1 MTRHE
6 LVAEVWRSGFLESV
20 HHGSV
25 IALHGDHAALRVGE
39 PEAPILPRSCNKPLQ
54 ALAMLRQ
61 GLSIDGELLAVA
73 CASHNGEEFHIAG
86 VRRILADAGLDV
98 GQLQCTPGL
107 PIGEAAHRA
116 YLAAGGTATPLY
128 MNCSGKHAAMLA
140 TCAVNGWSTDSYR
153 DPAHP
158 LQQAIR
164 DTVGDLAGEPVAAVG
179 VDGCG
184 APVFGVSLVGLARAF
199 GRLAAAAPDTPQRR
213 VADAMRTH
221 PEYVGGTGRDVTAL
235 MRAVPGLVA
244 KDGAEAVY
252 AVGLPDGRGLAVK
265 IADGNS
271 RARAVVMAAALR
283 RIGVAVPDELA
294 TVPVLGHGEPVGAI
308 RPAAVLATFPS
319 TPPSP

>member
-1 MTRHE
+1 MTGYE

-25 IALHGDHAALRVGE
+25 VAGHDDRLELRIGE
-39 PEAPILPRSCNKPLQ
+39 PEAVILPRSCNKPLQ
-54 ALAMLRQ
+54 ALAMLRR
-61 GLSIDGELLAVA
+61 GLSIDGELLALA
-73 CASHNGEEFHIAG
+73 CASHSGEDFHISG
-86 VRRILADAGLDV
+86 VRRILADAGLEIDL
-98 GQLQCTPGL
+98 LQCTPGM

-140 TCAVNGWSTDSYR
+140 TCAVNGWPTDSYR
-153 DPAHP
+153 DPGHP

-164 DTVGDLAGEPVAAVG
+164 DTIGDLAAEPVTAVG

-184 APVFGVSLVGLARAF
+184 APVFGFSLVGLARAF
-199 GRLAAAAPDTPQRR
+199 GRLGAAAPGTLEHQ

-221 PEYVGGTGRDVTAL
+221 PEYVGGTGRDVTDL

-252 AVGLPDGRGLAVK
+252 AAGLPDGRAVALK

-271 RARAVVMAAALR
+271 RARLVVMTAALR
-283 RIGVAVPDELA
+283 RMGVEVPDELA

-308 RPAAVLATFPS
+308 RPAPCL
-319 TPPSP
+319 TP